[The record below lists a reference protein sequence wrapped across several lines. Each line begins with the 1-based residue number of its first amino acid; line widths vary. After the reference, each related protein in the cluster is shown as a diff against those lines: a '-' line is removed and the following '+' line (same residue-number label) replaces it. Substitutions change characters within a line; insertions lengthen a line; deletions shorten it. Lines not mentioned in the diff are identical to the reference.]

1 MNSVFC
7 SSEFQKS
14 WATIAASS
22 LASFVAAVCAKSDV
36 LTSNLAR
43 RHKQESHFALPV
55 RSSPMHVR
63 RYNRSDDAS
72 QKIVPFAI
80 KRPAFLSEN
89 MSVRL

>member
-7 SSEFQKS
+7 SSEFQRS

-36 LTSNLAR
+36 LTSNLAW
-43 RHKQESHFALPV
+43 RHKQESHYALPV

-63 RYNRSDDAS
+63 RYNRSDAS

-89 MSVRL
+89 MCVRL